1 MLILDEIIKQL
12 GDVEYL
18 RESKNVRLLKEQA
31 TFFLEYQEFGPMGGL
46 VLRLVY
52 SSEREEVEMHFE
64 KRALCWLP
72 YYLRDSKTEV
82 FLYEFVDARQPL
94 KLDFDAGSYLIQR
107 ACFLELILRAHG
119 FDRLDHDELYHP
131 LFTRRAS

>member
-52 SSEREEVEMHFE
+52 SRENV
-64 KRALCWLP
+64 K
-72 YYLRDSKTEV
+72 K
-82 FLYEFVDARQPL
+82 
-94 KLDFDAGSYLIQR
+94 
-107 ACFLELILRAHG
+107 
-119 FDRLDHDELYHP
+119 
-131 LFTRRAS
+131 